1 MLPAMSVET
10 KVPHLVFTNSNLK
23 FHYSLPTIIYKV
35 TKVTCQ
41 KFKFKLTW
49 VVVEPKKNWQK
60 STQQKITDGKTHLK
74 MPGKPTQ
81 LKPTAKDEEGK
92 KGVRDKAGR
101 KSARGRQSSTAPL
114 SAATTVF
121 SLSFGCTLLAW
132 LRAQGGNARSPP
144 VEKRWLVIAS
154 FDYEKLLISRFLFDY
169 RFFLW

>member
-35 TKVTCQ
+35 PKVTCQ

-49 VVVEPKKNWQK
+49 VLSLNQKNLTKKAHNK
-60 STQQKITDGKTHLK
+60 KFTDGKTHLK

-101 KSARGRQSSTAPL
+101 KSARGRQSSTALRSALLPL
-114 SAATTVF
+114 CSA
-121 SLSFGCTLLAW
+121 
-132 LRAQGGNARSPP
+132 
-144 VEKRWLVIAS
+144 
-154 FDYEKLLISRFLFDY
+154 
-169 RFFLW
+169 